1 MIALVNNLGAV
12 PLSELY
18 GVYNKLEQIATAF
31 GLKIERNLIGSFCTS
46 LDMQGI
52 SITLLKVDD
61 DILELWDAPVNTPAL
76 RWGE

>member
-18 GVYNKLEQIATAF
+18 GVYNVLADCCEQF
-31 GLKIERNLIGSFCTS
+31 GLTIERNLVGSFCTS
-46 LDMQGI
+46 LDMQGL

-61 DILELWDAPVNTPAL
+61 QTLTLWDAPVNTPAL